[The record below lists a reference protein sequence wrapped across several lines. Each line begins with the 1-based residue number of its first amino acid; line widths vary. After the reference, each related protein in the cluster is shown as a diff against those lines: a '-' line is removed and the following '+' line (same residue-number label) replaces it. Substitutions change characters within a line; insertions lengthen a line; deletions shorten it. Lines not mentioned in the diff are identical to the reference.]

1 MKNIKLLFPTLRFQ
15 LFAATIKWITNSWLV
30 PFTKYTEELLDVVD
44 KTLTRISEEQY
55 TTNNFFQ
62 TVAMILSNVQ
72 LLVGK
77 RSVFI
82 APFKWTPRNS
92 SRRALHKISGKTP
105 VVFQYTKK
113 GKARSKKNNCSQPS
127 RMMGL
132 RLWELVERWR
142 KNRPLTQ
149 SCWATSVIH
158 IICDITERIIVTIG
172 VDMHWVQ
179 KQTTVIATLIRR
191 LR

>member
-1 MKNIKLLFPTLRFQ
+1 MAPTSKELNFTKMKNIKLLFPTLRFQ

-62 TVAMILSNVQ
+62 TVPMILSNVQ

-113 GKARSKKNNCSQPS
+113 GKARSKKKTI
-127 RMMGL
+127 
-132 RLWELVERWR
+132 VH
-142 KNRPLTQ
+142 NRHE
-149 SCWATSVIH
+149 W
-158 IICDITERIIVTIG
+158 
-172 VDMHWVQ
+172 WVWDFGS
-179 KQTTVIATLIRR
+179 
-191 LR
+191 